1 MLLLTPLLIL
11 VHGLDSRGF
20 LLEFE
25 MKREIEFR
33 GKSVE
38 NGEWVYGLISLTP
51 LLDNI
56 FGHYIATPKD
66 SRIDYAKVKPDT
78 IGQYTGLLDKN
89 GVKIFE
95 GDIISVNYNHMKNQ
109 IVTWDNNGA
118 WNIFGFDI
126 SKVEVIGNIYDDQEL
141 IGV

>member
-1 MLLLTPLLIL
+1 M
-11 VHGLDSRGF
+11 
-20 LLEFE
+20 
-25 MKREIEFR
+25 REIEFR

-95 GDIISVNYNHMKNQ
+95 GDILKGFSPSPERAHV
-109 IVTWDNNGA
+109 VTYHADVYSC
-118 WNIFGFDI
+118 GFVAFTDGGI
-126 SKVEVIGNIYDDQEL
+126 TAYIMLWYKGLYVAGNIYDNP
-141 IGV
+141 